1 MKKATIVTLALVL
14 VLAASTFASAAN
26 YIGGG
31 IGIIGFKG
39 ADGGAASETEYVDA
53 LPFALTLAV
62 DFDVM
67 DKLSISANG
76 YIGIQKPEFAET
88 AVSDYKFNY
97 MVGGYAKYALAN
109 LDALKL
115 GAAVG
120 VNYNK
125 NFAPNPT
132 PADMELNYGAGVFA
146 EQPLGETGTIY
157 GQVMYW
163 AKAEPKEEATEATVV
178 DHIGGLGG
186 INFKITDKIAVKGQ
200 VEYVNKTA
208 LFSIGVGYAF

>member
-14 VLAASTFASAAN
+14 VLAASTFASAAT

-31 IGIIGFKG
+31 IGSSDSR
-39 ADGGAASETEYVDA
+39 ADGGVASETEYVDA

-76 YIGIQKPEFAET
+76 YIGIQKPEVAET

-163 AKAEPKEEATEATVV
+163 V
-178 DHIGGLGG
+178 
-186 INFKITDKIAVKGQ
+186 
-200 VEYVNKTA
+200 KTA
-208 LFSIGVGYAF
+208 EKRSPIGRGSYRRPGRH

>member
-31 IGIIGFKG
+31 IGIIGFTP
-39 ADGGAASETEYVDA
+39 DASTTATDDTWVEK
-53 LPFALTLAV
+53 LPAFTLAL

-67 DKLSISANG
+67 DKLSVSANG
-76 YIGIQKPEFAET
+76 YIKVVEKEAASTT
-88 AVSDYKFNY
+88 ATTTSYDVNY
-97 MVGGYAKYALAN
+97 LVGGYAKYALAN

-115 GAAVG
+115 GAVVG

-132 PADMELNYGAGVFA
+132 PTDMELNYGAGVFA

-157 GQVMYW
+157 GQAMYW
-163 AKAEPKEEATEATVV
+163 VRAEEDAPVT
-178 DHIGGLGG
+178 DHLGGLGG
-186 INFKITDKIAVKGQ
+186 INFRITDKIAVKGQ
-200 VEYVNKTA
+200 VEYVNKHA
-208 LFSIGVGYAF
+208 LFSIGVGYTF

>member
-39 ADGGAASETEYVDA
+39 TDGGATNGTTYEDA

-67 DKLSISANG
+67 DKLSVSANG
-76 YIGIQKPEFAET
+76 YVGIQKPQGGGQ

-120 VNYNK
+120 VNYNN
-125 NFAPNPT
+125 NFAPETLEPV
-132 PADMELNYGAGVFA
+132 LNYGAGVFA
-146 EQPLGETGTIY
+146 EQPLGETGTIF

-163 AKAEPKEEATEATVV
+163 AKTAVEDAPIM

-186 INFKITDKIAVKGQ
+186 INFKITDKVAVKGQ

-208 LFSIGVGYAF
+208 LFSIGAGYTF

>member
-31 IGIIGFKG
+31 IGIIPSVST
-39 ADGGAASETEYVDA
+39 ATEDGSWVGK
-53 LPFALTLAV
+53 LPAFTLAL

-67 DKLSISANG
+67 DKLSVSANG
-76 YIGIQKPEFAET
+76 YIKIVEKEVAPT
-88 AVSDYKFNY
+88 AATTSYGANFL
-97 MVGGYAKYALAN
+97 VGGYAKYALAD

-115 GAAVG
+115 GAVVG
-120 VNYNK
+120 VNYDSKFLN
-125 NFAPNPT
+125 AT
-132 PADMELNYGAGVFA
+132 AEPAMNYGAGVFA
-146 EQPLGETGTIY
+146 EQPLGETGTIF

-163 AKAEPKEEATEATVV
+163 AKTAVEDAPIM

-200 VEYVNKTA
+200 VEYISKQP
-208 LFSIGVGYAF
+208 LFSIGVGYTF

>member
-39 ADGGAASETEYVDA
+39 ADAVGENGTEYVDA
-53 LPFALTLAV
+53 IPFALTLAV

-67 DKLSISANG
+67 DKLSVSANG
-76 YIGIQKPEFAET
+76 YIGIQKQDAGET
-88 AVSDYKFNY
+88 AVSDYKANY

-120 VNYNK
+120 VNYNN
-125 NFAPNPT
+125 NFRSNPT

-146 EQPLGETGTIY
+146 EQPLGETGTST
-157 GQVMYW
+157 GRLYW
-163 AKAEPKEEATEATVV
+163 AKAEPKEEATAPRSWIISAAGR
-178 DHIGGLGG
+178 H
-186 INFKITDKIAVKGQ
+186 
-200 VEYVNKTA
+200 
-208 LFSIGVGYAF
+208 